1 MKRNVASPES
11 RSRPAT
17 SPYVLKLVL
26 YSIVYSCSRP
36 SYRQL
41 QWRTWIMVTA
51 LALASTPDPYIGPVD
66 CYRLDS
72 PRASRHT
79 RGGKASELA
88 SRVRNRDR
96 LRLAARRTAARPSI
110 LVIADSSRPTTHR
123 VSRRLA
129 PCDSRDAAVS
139 TISISRPPNDS
150 TNTHEA
156 PGGKRRARRQC
167 GPFTLPTRAPALVPR
182 RAHLGALDLVLE
194 AISTVEP
201 LNRVISSS
209 SKRATH

>member
-1 MKRNVASPES
+1 MENMDHGYRLGPCVNT
-11 RSRPAT
+11 RPVHWT
-17 SPYVLKLVL
+17 RRLLHQS
-26 YSIVYSCSRP
+26 
-36 SYRQL
+36 
-41 QWRTWIMVTA
+41 
-51 LALASTPDPYIGPVD
+51 
-66 CYRLDS
+66 YRLDS
-72 PRASRHT
+72 RASRHT

-182 RAHLGALDLVLE
+182 RAHLGALDLVE

-209 SKRATH
+209 SKRATQ

>member
-1 MKRNVASPES
+1 M
-11 RSRPAT
+11 
-17 SPYVLKLVL
+17 
-26 YSIVYSCSRP
+26 
-36 SYRQL
+36 
-41 QWRTWIMVTA
+41 
-51 LALASTPDPYIGPVD
+51 DHG
-66 CYRLDS
+66 YRLGPCVNTRPVHWTRRLFLTPKLQTSDS
-72 PRASRHT
+72 TLERRAHT

-182 RAHLGALDLVLE
+182 RAHLGALDLVE

-201 LNRVISSS
+201 LNRVKISSS
-209 SKRATH
+209 SKRATQ